1 MFFIPEKI
9 ALVSF
14 ILNSGARTNPFKE
27 FDFIKSLNKQTSFS
41 KHAEQG
47 EDGIIMPI
55 NNSYSAFWPISLRKS
70 VIRESSTSML

>member
-41 KHAEQG
+41 KHVEQG

-55 NNSYSAFWPISLRKS
+55 NN
-70 VIRESSTSML
+70 